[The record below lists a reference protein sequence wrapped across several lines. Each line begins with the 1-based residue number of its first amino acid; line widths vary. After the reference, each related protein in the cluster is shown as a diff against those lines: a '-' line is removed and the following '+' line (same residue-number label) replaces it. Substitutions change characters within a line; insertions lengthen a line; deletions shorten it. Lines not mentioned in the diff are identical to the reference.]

1 MSVNTARVRSLPIHA
16 FIFALALAV
25 AFAGCTKAP
34 TASTPLEIGDDTA
47 CTLDGMLLRDYPGP
61 KAQLQYAESEP
72 EFFCDTVEMFS
83 MLLRPEQARRIV
95 AAYTQDMARTDWNEP
110 RGAWID
116 ARQAFYVQG
125 SDMMGSMGPTFAAFS
140 RREDAEAFVQK
151 HGGKVLRFD
160 EVTPEMADLRGGAH
174 HDEGM

>member
-1 MSVNTARVRSLPIHA
+1 MTFRTATLCSRRACTLA
-16 FIFALALAV
+16 LMLALA
-25 AFAGCTKAP
+25 ACSKTPTSTAP
-34 TASTPLEIGDDTA
+34 VEIGDDTA
-47 CTLDGMLLRDYPGP
+47 CALDGMLLRDYPGP

-83 MLLRPEQARRIV
+83 MLLRPEQARRV
-95 AAYTQDMARTDWNEP
+95 LAAYTQDMAKADWNEP
-110 RGAWID
+110 RGEWID

-125 SDMMGSMGPTFAAFS
+125 SDLMGSMGPTFAAFG
-140 RREDAEAFVQK
+140 RREDAEAFARE
-151 HGGKVLRFD
+151 HGGKVLLFE